1 MKPSATCF
9 WLTGIW
15 GEDKKSPD
23 CKSGRLHLL
32 AHIHRMQSG
41 LKEVKPE
48 RFCGLIGRC
57 HKVSQAYKEKKLS
70 NSSLP
75 VKVFL

>member
-15 GEDKKSPD
+15 GEDKKSP
-23 CKSGRLHLL
+23 
-32 AHIHRMQSG
+32 
-41 LKEVKPE
+41 
-48 RFCGLIGRC
+48 GLIGRC